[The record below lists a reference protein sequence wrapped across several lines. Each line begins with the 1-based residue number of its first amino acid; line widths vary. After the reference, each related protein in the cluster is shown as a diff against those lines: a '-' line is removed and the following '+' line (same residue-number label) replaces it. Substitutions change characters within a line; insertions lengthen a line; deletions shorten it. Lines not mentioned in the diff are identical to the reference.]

1 MNESTYSKIVAES
14 LSINA
19 AGAIVAGVNGR
30 MPVIDGVIEVLDFIQ
45 DNVIIGGYF
54 DLYLLAERAGARIS
68 QSEHVQF
75 IEDNT
80 VFKGTARYDGTPV
93 IDEAFVAI
101 GIAGATPS
109 ASMDFPEDTANGPAV
124 ITGLT
129 IGALTLTPE
138 FASNVT
144 EYAAATTDTTNKVT
158 ATAAN
163 DTAVDIE
170 LNGVS
175 IANGSN
181 AKWAAGANTLTIKA
195 SRFGSDPTI
204 YTVEVTKS

>member
-1 MNESTYSKIVAES
+1 
-14 LSINA
+14 
-19 AGAIVAGVNGR
+19 
-30 MPVIDGVIEVLDFIQ
+30 
-45 DNVIIGGYF
+45 
-54 DLYLLAERAGARIS
+54 
-68 QSEHVQF
+68 
-75 IEDNT
+75 
-80 VFKGTARYDGTPV
+80 
-93 IDEAFVAI
+93 
-101 GIAGATPS
+101 
-109 ASMDFPEDTANGPAV
+109 MDFAEDTANGPAV

-129 IGALTLTPE
+129 IGSLTLTPE